1 MKFWINR
8 KAAIMNSYCRKT
20 EDLSAYL
27 DGELGA
33 RARLKLESHLAG
45 CSDCQT
51 MMTDLQ
57 RLRTCFHGLPQEEI
71 GIDLV
76 AALPRQ
82 RVRRPSPMGLPRF
95 SWWQLLPVS
104 FTAAA
109 TLSLGVFLGTS
120 LLGGHDSEVAA
131 PKLAMFDP
139 IPPGS
144 VCIGF
149 FAGCYPQEEI

>member
-1 MKFWINR
+1 
-8 KAAIMNSYCRKT
+8 MNSYCRKT

-33 RARLKLESHLAG
+33 KARLGFESHLAG

-51 MMTDLQ
+51 MMANLQ
-57 RLRTCFHGLPQEEI
+57 RLRTCFHGLPEEEV
-71 GIDLV
+71 GVDL
-76 AALPRQ
+76 AATLPR
-82 RVRRPSPMGLPRF
+82 RPARRTLPMGLPRL
-95 SWWQLLPVS
+95 SLWQLLPVA

-109 TLSLGVFLGTS
+109 TLSLGAFLGTS
-120 LLGGHDSEVAA
+120 LLGGHDIEVGT
-131 PKLAMFDP
+131 PKLALFDP

-144 VCIGF
+144 VCVGF